1 MPSVRRWGGCAR
13 VRRSGRSCSG
23 WGMPD
28 TEFPPSGRVRGEHGA
43 RPVKSGRASSVRRRL
58 GPPVPCSWAPSRTR
72 VSVVV
77 ATPQMKGATDFEIRR
92 HGKPQGR
99 QEPTRERAA
108 YFQLMRQGCSS
119 RQGCRI
125 VGIDV
130 RTGRKWRNGRH
141 AYRDND
147 KAAPSIYQEAP
158 PSLSPSSRCPGEA
171 GRIPIADRLR
181 EKAGVRA
188 DARRA
193 GPQPSTISRE
203 IRRNRHPPSGRCRSC
218 AARPA
223 PMSAD
228 LAPSRSA
235 RIGGPGFQRP
245 EMHAAPETTTRPS
258 DLSTPPTKVHN

>member
-1 MPSVRRWGGCAR
+1 M
-13 VRRSGRSCSG
+13 
-23 WGMPD
+23 
-28 TEFPPSGRVRGEHGA
+28 
-43 RPVKSGRASSVRRRL
+43 
-58 GPPVPCSWAPSRTR
+58 
-72 VSVVV
+72 
-77 ATPQMKGATDFEIRR
+77 Q
-92 HGKPQGR
+92 
-99 QEPTRERAA
+99 
-108 YFQLMRQGCSS
+108 QGCSS

-141 AYRDND
+141 AYRDNE

-193 GPQPSTISRE
+193 GRQPSTISRE

-223 PMSAD
+223 PMPAD
-228 LAPSRSA
+228 PAQSGAARLRGHGFPTGRRCTWPPDPYQAPPTCPPHPRSCTTDRRPRRTQRSPTQNARLGNPSR
-235 RIGGPGFQRP
+235 
-245 EMHAAPETTTRPS
+245 APA
-258 DLSTPPTKVHN
+258 